1 MGAVVAGLMKAIRKI
16 NESLLEQAA
25 ESRALLYKGYK
36 TKDTDLPEQSSNT
49 KSYSL

>member
-25 ESRALLYKGYK
+25 ESRVLLYKGYK
-36 TKDTDLPEQSSNT
+36 TKNTDLPEQDN
-49 KSYSL
+49 